1 MKRRSIT
8 TVAAPLAFVVAIASA
23 ATPLYAKPN
32 PNAEIPLAKCEVNLG
47 TIAVLEGD
55 TQGWTKYGLASPREL
70 IGKLASESK
79 CFTLQGGT
87 SGKPADF
94 LMYAIAGDKEEVD
107 KSVELA
113 KTAVIEGAVR
123 SGAASAV
130 LGRVPMVGGMLGMFG
145 GMGGKK
151 KTYAAGLRV
160 VSPATGQTVI
170 SGTGEAKSSSITF
183 AGLGDTSGLGGYG
196 STKDGK
202 MLSTAFIQA
211 FNGVVAQGSALVSA
225 KAAAPAP
232 AAAAATASYVTA
244 VDTKMWAEPGKPEVL
259 RSLRAATALSP
270 TGKRQGLFIEVK
282 DNFGTTGWVSVEDM
296 K

>member
-1 MKRRSIT
+1 MKKVSSGL
-8 TVAAPLAFVVAIASA
+8 AALAIVLASGPA
-23 ATPLYAKPN
+23 HAKKDA
-32 PNAEIPLAKCEVNLG
+32 NAEIPLAKCEVKLG

-55 TQGWTKYGLASPREL
+55 TQGWTKYGLSSPREL
-70 IGKLASESK
+70 IAAMANESK
-79 CFTLQGGT
+79 CFDVQSGS

-123 SGAASAV
+123 SGMAGQ
-130 LGRVPMVGGMLGMFG
+130 LMGRVPVVGGMLGMFG

-151 KTYAAGLRV
+151 KTYAAALRV
-160 VSPATGQTVI
+160 VSPANGQTVV

-183 AGLGDTSGLGGYG
+183 AGFGDGGALGGYG
-196 STKDGK
+196 SSKDGK

-225 KAAAPAP
+225 KSAMAP
-232 AAAAATASYVTA
+232 AAAPVAAAASYTTA
-244 VDTKMWAEPGKPEVL
+244 VDTKLFAEAGKPTVV
-259 RSLRAATALSP
+259 RALRAGTGVTP
-270 TGKRQGLFIEVK
+270 TGKREGLFVEVK
-282 DNFGTTGWVSVEDM
+282 DSFGTTGWVSVEDM

>member
-1 MKRRSIT
+1 MKRINGGL
-8 TVAAPLAFVVAIASA
+8 AALALVLASG
-23 ATPLYAKPN
+23 PVQAKKDA
-32 PNAEIPLAKCEVNLG
+32 NAEIPLAKCEVKLG

-55 TQGWTKYGLASPREL
+55 TQGWTKYGLSSPREL
-70 IGKLASESK
+70 IAKMAAESK
-79 CFTLQGGT
+79 CFDVQSGG

-107 KSVELA
+107 KSVDLA
-113 KTAVIEGAVR
+113 KTAITEGALR
-123 SGAASAV
+123 SGVLASA
-130 LGRVPMVGGMLGMFG
+130 GRSLPMVGGMLGMFG

-151 KTYAAGLRV
+151 KTYAAALRI
-160 VSPATGQTVI
+160 VSPSNGQTIV

-183 AGLGDTSGLGGYG
+183 AGFGDAGGIGGYG
-196 STKDGK
+196 SSKDGK

-225 KAAAPAP
+225 KAATP
-232 AAAAATASYVTA
+232 AAAPVVAAAASYTTA
-244 VDTKMWAEPGKPEVL
+244 VDTKLFAEAGKPAAV
-259 RSLRAATALSP
+259 RSLRAGTTLFP
-270 TGKRQGLFIEVK
+270 TGKRDGLFVEVK

>member
-1 MKRRSIT
+1 MNKISGGL
-8 TVAAPLAFVVAIASA
+8 AALAIVLASGPA
-23 ATPLYAKPN
+23 HAKKDA
-32 PNAEIPLAKCEVNLG
+32 NAEVPLAKCEVKLG

-55 TQGWTKYGLASPREL
+55 TQGWTKYGLSSPRDL
-70 IGKLASESK
+70 IAAMANESK
-79 CFTLQGGT
+79 CFDVQSGS

-123 SGAASAV
+123 SGMAGQ
-130 LGRVPMVGGMLGMFG
+130 LMGRVPVVGGMLGMFG

-151 KTYAAGLRV
+151 KTYAAALRV
-160 VSPATGQTVI
+160 VSPANGQTIV

-183 AGLGDTSGLGGYG
+183 AGWSNAAGLGGYG
-196 STKDGK
+196 SSKDGK

-211 FNGVVAQGSALVSA
+211 FNGVAAQGSALVSA
-225 KAAAPAP
+225 KAATP
-232 AAAAATASYVTA
+232 AAAPVAAAASYTTA
-244 VDTKMWAEPGKPEVL
+244 VDTKLFAEAGKPATV
-259 RSLRAATALSP
+259 RALRAGTAVTP
-270 TGKRQGLFIEVK
+270 TGKREGLFVEVK
-282 DNFGTTGWVSVEDM
+282 DSFGTTGWVSVEDM